1 AEYTPK
7 ELYALKQQVD
17 MPAVFTQT
25 AV

>member
-17 MPAVFTQT
+17 MPAVFTQ
-25 AV
+25 